1 MSNFRSQ
8 SSDLSDISTAPSG
21 LELIDLTDSPG
32 PAADSVSSPSTSH
45 QSQEASTP
53 QCAICLETFTA
64 LRNRGQFKG

>member
-8 SSDLSDISTAPSG
+8 SSDMSDISAPSG

-32 PAADSVSSPSTSH
+32 PAAESVSSPSTSH
-45 QSQEASTP
+45 QSQEAGTP

-64 LRNRGQFKG
+64 LRSRGQF